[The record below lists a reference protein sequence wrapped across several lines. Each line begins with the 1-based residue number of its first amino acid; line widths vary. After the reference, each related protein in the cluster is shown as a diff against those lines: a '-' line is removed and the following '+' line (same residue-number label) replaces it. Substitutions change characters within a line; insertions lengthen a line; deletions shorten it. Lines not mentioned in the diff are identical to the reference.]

1 MNKLLRHPHQQQRP
15 RVDSLDNLSLAS
27 GVSTRTGGH
36 SGGGRAERGGFN
48 LRTRSGRRAAERAR
62 IEREKQERER
72 EESAFRARVLEQAA
86 AVMPVIEEVSEQI
99 RLIQEQIES
108 REAVDEETKKV
119 FEKLDIKIAK
129 STEGIPEKFEMMDE
143 KMEEMKAEMLAKVRG
158 GTFRSF
164 LSLSLSFCASSTFF
178 GCFFLFFFGF
188 IFFRFY
194 VYALPFLWRSYPLA
208 QKYPSTICALPHP
221 IFFFSLI
228 PCLNPALSLSL
239 SLPFVLSFVSSTS
252 SHPPPHTHKLRPAK
266 TIGTTRG
273 APTHSHHQANLRLSL
288 NRRVFSAKCRL
299 RPSKSTNQIGTNQ

>member
-164 LSLSLSFCASSTFF
+164 LSLSLSFCASSFPFLGVSFSFSLDSLFFVSTFMLCLFF
-178 GCFFLFFFGF
+178 G
-188 IFFRFY
+188 
-194 VYALPFLWRSYPLA
+194 ALIRSLKNIHRPSVLYP
-208 QKYPSTICALPHP
+208 I
-221 IFFFSLI
+221 
-228 PCLNPALSLSL
+228 
-239 SLPFVLSFVSSTS
+239 LSFSS
-252 SHPPPHTHKLRPAK
+252 L
-266 TIGTTRG
+266 
-273 APTHSHHQANLRLSL
+273 
-288 NRRVFSAKCRL
+288 
-299 RPSKSTNQIGTNQ
+299 